1 MQGLAS
7 WKTIATA
14 LLLTITSFLVA
25 SGTAQAQQG
34 ATIVRQGDV
43 DLEIDINRGILLRL
57 ERDAENIF
65 IVNSAIADVD
75 VKSPRLI
82 YVFGRAVGET
92 TIYAI
97 DENEAVIYSAGV
109 VIRQNFDEVR
119 ESLTRLLP
127 DATLSIEQIRGTI
140 ILSGHVRSPEEVEVA
155 ERMLGKAFGA
165 SVDLINRVKVSMPT
179 QVNLRVKFAEVSL
192 GVLKSLGFRQTA
204 GLSTGNLALDFIS
217 GGGTLERFLFDDGT
231 VGFRTAASDT
241 GFGLGGAFSGD
252 RFNLGIALD
261 ALETEGYLSTLAEPN
276 LTTLSGETASFLAG
290 GEFPVPTTDRNGQRI
305 IQFRRFGVQLEFTPI
320 VLSENLINLRVTPE
334 VSQLTNLGAVVID
347 GITVFGLTTRSADT
361 TVELASG
368 QSFAI
373 AGLIQSTLVQ
383 DKSKFPLLGDLPIL
397 GALFRSDQFKR
408 EETELVIVVTPYI
421 VRPFDA
427 RQMVLPTDGM
437 QNPSDVSRYFK
448 DGHLTGQARPGAR
461 LQKSGPGVGL
471 RGSAGFRLKR

>member
-1 MQGLAS
+1 MMLERKMQGLACRR
-7 WKTIATA
+7 TIATA

-25 SGTAQAQQG
+25 SETAQAQQG
-34 ATIVRQGDV
+34 ATIVRQGGV
-43 DLEIDINRGILLRL
+43 DLEIDIHRGILLRL
-57 ERDAENIF
+57 DRDAENIF
-65 IVNSAIADVD
+65 IVNPAIADVD

-97 DENEAVIYSAGV
+97 DENEEVIYSAGV
-109 VIRQNFDEVR
+109 VIRQNFDEV
-119 ESLTRLLP
+119 LDALARLLP
-127 DATLSIEQIRGTI
+127 DATLTVEMIRGNI
-140 ILSGHVRSPEEVEVA
+140 ILSGYVRSPEEVEIA
-155 ERMLGKAFGA
+155 ERLLGKAIGQNQE
-165 SVDLINRVKVSMPT
+165 LINRVKITMPT
-179 QVNLRVKFAEVSL
+179 QINLRVKFAEVTL
-192 GVLKSLGFRQTA
+192 GVLKQLGFRQTA
-204 GLSTGNLALDFIS
+204 SLSTGNLALDFIS
-217 GGGTLERFLFDDGT
+217 GGG
-231 VGFRTAASDT
+231 ASSISEG
-241 GFGLGGAFSGD
+241 GFGILGAFSGD

-305 IQFRRFGVQLEFTPI
+305 IQFRKFGVQLDFTPVI
-320 VLSENLINLRVTPE
+320 LSENLINLRVNPE

-347 GITVFGLTTRSADT
+347 GITVFGLTTRSANT
-361 TVELASG
+361 TIELASG

-373 AGLIQSTLVQ
+373 AGLLQSSLVE

-397 GALFRSDQFKR
+397 GALFRSDQFRR

-427 RQMVLPTDGM
+427 RQMVLPTDGL
-437 QNPSDVSRYFK
+437 QNPSDVSRYLK
-448 DGHLTGQARPGAR
+448 DGHLTNQARPGAR

>member
-1 MQGLAS
+1 MQGFAS

-14 LLLTITSFLVA
+14 LLLTITSFFVA
-25 SGTAQAQQG
+25 SGTVQAQQG
-34 ATIVRQGDV
+34 ATIVRHGAV
-43 DLEIDINRGILLRL
+43 DLEIDINKGILLRL
-57 ERDAENIF
+57 DRDAENIF
-65 IVNSAIADVD
+65 IVNPAIADVD
-75 VKSPRLI
+75 VKSPRLV

-97 DENEAVIYSAGV
+97 DENEEVIYSAGV

-119 ESLTRLLP
+119 ESLARLLP
-127 DATLSIEQIRGTI
+127 DATLTVEMIRGI
-140 ILSGHVRSPEEVEVA
+140 VILSGYVKSPEEVEVA
-155 ERMLGKAFGA
+155 ERLLGKAVGQNQE
-165 SVDLINRVKVSMPT
+165 LINRVIVTMPT
-179 QVNLRVKFAEVSL
+179 QINLRVKFAEVTL
-192 GVLKSLGFRQTA
+192 GVLKQLGFRQTGA
-204 GLSTGNLALDFIS
+204 LSTGNLALDFIS
-217 GGGTLERFLFDDGT
+217 GGGVFAIDPDTLL
-231 VGFRTAASDT
+231 RTGNFKTSET
-241 GFGLGGAFSGD
+241 GNGIIGAFLGD

-276 LTTLSGETASFLAG
+276 LTALSGETASFLAG

-305 IQFRRFGVQLEFTPI
+305 IQFRKFGVQLDFTPI

-373 AGLIQSTLVQ
+373 AGLLQSSLVQ

-397 GALFRSDQFKR
+397 GALFRSDQFRR

-427 RQMVLPTDGM
+427 RQLVLPTDGL
-437 QNPSDVSRYFK
+437 QSPSDISRYLK
-448 DGHLTGQARPGAR
+448 DGHLTSQVRPSAR

>member
-1 MQGLAS
+1 MMLEGKMQQLAS
-7 WKTIATA
+7 WKMIATA
-14 LLLTITSFLVA
+14 LLLSITSFAVA
-25 SGTAQAQQG
+25 AGPAQAQQG
-34 ATIVRQGDV
+34 ATIVRQGTV
-43 DLEIDINRGILLRL
+43 DLEIDVNRGILLRL

-65 IVNSAIADVD
+65 IVNPGIADVD

-165 SVDLINRVKVSMPT
+165 NVDLINRVKVSMPT
-179 QVNLRVKFAEVSL
+179 QINLRVKFAEVSL
-192 GVLKSLGFRQTA
+192 GILKQLGFRQTA
-204 GLSTGNLALDFIS
+204 SLSTGNVALDFIS
-217 GGGTLERFLFDDGT
+217 GGGASEISETGNGILGSFL
-231 VGFRTAASDT
+231 
-241 GFGLGGAFSGD
+241 GD

-305 IQFRRFGVQLEFTPI
+305 IQFRKFGVQLDFTPI

-373 AGLIQSTLVQ
+373 AGLLQSTITQ

-397 GALFRSDQFKR
+397 GALFRSDQFR
-408 EETELVIVVTPYI
+408 RDETELMIVVTPYI

-427 RQMVLPTDGM
+427 RQLVLPTDGM
-437 QNPSDVSRYFK
+437 QTPSDISRYLK
-448 DGHLTGQARPGAR
+448 DGQMTNQARPGAR

>member
-1 MQGLAS
+1 MQGLACRR
-7 WKTIATA
+7 TIATA

-25 SGTAQAQQG
+25 SETAQAQQG
-34 ATIVRQGDV
+34 ATIVRQGGV
-43 DLEIDINRGILLRL
+43 DLEIDIHRGILLRL
-57 ERDAENIF
+57 DRDAENIF
-65 IVNSAIADVD
+65 IVNPAIADVD

-97 DENEAVIYSAGV
+97 DENEEVIYSAGV
-109 VIRQNFDEVR
+109 VIRQNFDEV
-119 ESLTRLLP
+119 LDALARLLP
-127 DATLSIEQIRGTI
+127 DATLTVEMIRGNI
-140 ILSGHVRSPEEVEVA
+140 ILSGYVRSPEEVEIA
-155 ERMLGKAFGA
+155 ERLLGKAIGQNQE
-165 SVDLINRVKVSMPT
+165 LINRVKITMPT
-179 QVNLRVKFAEVSL
+179 QINLRVKFAEVTL
-192 GVLKSLGFRQTA
+192 GVLKQLGFRQTA
-204 GLSTGNLALDFIS
+204 SLSTGNLALDFIS
-217 GGGTLERFLFDDGT
+217 GGGGLSTSEG
-231 VGFRTAASDT
+231 
-241 GFGLGGAFSGD
+241 GFGILGAFSGD

-305 IQFRRFGVQLEFTPI
+305 IQFRKFGVQLDFTPVI
-320 VLSENLINLRVTPE
+320 LSENLINLRVNPE

-347 GITVFGLTTRSADT
+347 GITVFGLTTRSANT
-361 TVELASG
+361 TIELASG

-373 AGLIQSTLVQ
+373 AGLLQSSLVE

-397 GALFRSDQFKR
+397 GALFRSDQFRR

-427 RQMVLPTDGM
+427 RQMVLPTDGL
-437 QNPSDVSRYFK
+437 QNPSDVSRYLK
-448 DGHLTGQARPGAR
+448 DGHLTNQARPGAR

>member
-1 MQGLAS
+1 MQELAS
-7 WKTIATA
+7 WKMIATA
-14 LLLTITSFLVA
+14 LLLSITSFAVA
-25 SGTAQAQQG
+25 AGTAQAQQG
-34 ATIVRQGDV
+34 ATIVRQGTV
-43 DLEIDINRGILLRL
+43 DLEIDVNRGILLRL

-65 IVNSAIADVD
+65 IVNPGIADVD

-165 SVDLINRVKVSMPT
+165 NVDLINRVKVSMPT

-217 GGGTLERFLFDDGT
+217 GGGVLFDADGGLIRT
-231 VGFRTAASDT
+231 ETGGGLVGLFT
-241 GFGLGGAFSGD
+241 GD

-305 IQFRRFGVQLEFTPI
+305 IQFRKFGVQLDFTPI

-373 AGLIQSTLVQ
+373 AGLLQSTITQ

-397 GALFRSDQFKR
+397 GALFRSDQFQR
-408 EETELVIVVTPYI
+408 QETELIIVVTPYI

-427 RQMVLPTDGM
+427 RQMVLPTDAL
-437 QNPSDVSRYFK
+437 QTPSDINRYLR
-448 DGHLTGQARPGAR
+448 DGQMTNQARPGAR

>member
-34 ATIVRQGDV
+34 ATIVRQGAVNLD
-43 DLEIDINRGILLRL
+43 IDINRGILLRL

-65 IVNSAIADVD
+65 IVNPEIADVD

-97 DENEAVIYSAGV
+97 DEDEQVIYSAGV
-109 VIRQNFDEVR
+109 IIRQNFDEVR
-119 ESLTRLLP
+119 ESLARLLP
-127 DATLSIEQIRGTI
+127 DATLSVEMIRGTI
-140 ILSGHVRSPEEVEVA
+140 ILSGHVRSPEEVEIA
-155 ERMLGKAFGA
+155 ERMLGKAVGQNQE
-165 SVDLINRVKVSMPT
+165 LINRVKVSMPT
-179 QVNLRVKFAEVSL
+179 QINLRVKFAEVTL
-192 GVLKSLGFRQTA
+192 GILKQLGFRQTA
-204 GLSTGNLALDFIS
+204 SLSTGNLALDFIS
-217 GGGTLERFLFDDGT
+217 GGG
-231 VGFRTAASDT
+231 AAGLSDT
-241 GFGLGGAFSGD
+241 GEGILAAFGGD

-276 LTTLSGETASFLAG
+276 LTALSGQTASFLAG
-290 GEFPVPTTDRNGQRI
+290 GEFPVPTSDRNGQRVI
-305 IQFRRFGVQLEFTPI
+305 EFRRFGVKLDFTPI

-334 VSQLTNLGAVVID
+334 VSQLTNIGAVLID
-347 GITVFGLTTRSADT
+347 GLTIPGLTTRTADT

-373 AGLIQSTLVQ
+373 AGLVQSTLVQ
-383 DKSKFPLLGDLPIL
+383 DKSKFPLLGDIPIL
-397 GALFRSDQFKR
+397 GALFRSDQFRR

-427 RQMVLPTDGM
+427 RQLVLPTDGL
-437 QNPSDVSRYFK
+437 QNPSDIGRYFK
-448 DGHLTGQARPGAR
+448 DRHMTNQVRAGAR

>member
-1 MQGLAS
+1 MQGLACRR
-7 WKTIATA
+7 TIATA

-25 SGTAQAQQG
+25 SETAQAQQG
-34 ATIVRQGDV
+34 ATIVRQGGV
-43 DLEIDINRGILLRL
+43 DLEIDIHRGILLRL
-57 ERDAENIF
+57 DRDAENIF
-65 IVNSAIADVD
+65 IVNPAIADVD

-97 DENEAVIYSAGV
+97 DENEEVIYSAGV
-109 VIRQNFDEVR
+109 VIRQNFDEV
-119 ESLTRLLP
+119 LDALARLLP
-127 DATLSIEQIRGTI
+127 DATLTVEMIRGNI
-140 ILSGHVRSPEEVEVA
+140 ILSGYVRSPEEVEIA
-155 ERMLGKAFGA
+155 ERLLGKAIGQNQE
-165 SVDLINRVKVSMPT
+165 LINRVKITMPT
-179 QVNLRVKFAEVSL
+179 QINLRVKFAEVTL
-192 GVLKSLGFRQTA
+192 GVLKQLGFRQTA
-204 GLSTGNLALDFIS
+204 SLSTGNLGLDFIS
-217 GGGTLERFLFDDGT
+217 GGG
-231 VGFRTAASDT
+231 GFSTSES
-241 GFGLGGAFSGD
+241 GFGILGAFSGD

-305 IQFRRFGVQLEFTPI
+305 IQFRKFGVQLDFTPVI
-320 VLSENLINLRVTPE
+320 LSENLINLRVTPE

-347 GITVFGLTTRSADT
+347 GITVFGLTTRSANT

-373 AGLIQSTLVQ
+373 AGLLQSSLVQ

-397 GALFRSDQFKR
+397 GALFRSDQFRR

-427 RQMVLPTDGM
+427 RQMVLPTDGL
-437 QNPSDVSRYFK
+437 QNPSDVSRYLK
-448 DGHLTGQARPGAR
+448 DGHLTNQARPGAR